1 MARNLK
7 VLFGTLILVIGIL
20 ATSTGFFF
28 AKTVSLQ
35 KNTNKSSSD
44 SQDTNKNVATSATTA
59 TTPAAASAVT
69 KPAPIGNRPSSPT
82 DTVVVEAGETL
93 YTIGLKVSL
102 SWTVLADANGIN
114 ADKIQAGQTL
124 IIPKN
129 NQISYTV
136 NQEKASSIQKDVDA
150 GKNTFRLSPVETAK
164 SDSPSAY
171 GIATEDT
178 FTQVKV
184 DKNAGTA
191 TVSVTHNGKNYEIS
205 LTEPVTK
212 GEKGIWAIIAIKPV

>member
-7 VLFGTLILVIGIL
+7 VLFGILILFIGLL
-20 ATSTGFFF
+20 ATSTGFLYS
-28 AKTVSLQ
+28 KTVSLQ
-35 KNTNKSSSD
+35 KNTNKSSSN
-44 SQDTNKNVATSATTA
+44 SEDTNKNVATSTT
-59 TTPAAASAVT
+59 TSTPASTSAVT

-82 DTVVVEAGETL
+82 DTVVVEEGETL
-93 YTIGLKVSL
+93 FAIGQKAGL
-102 SWTVLADANGIN
+102 SWTVIAEANGIE

-136 NQEKASSIQKDVDA
+136 NQEKASSIQKDVDT
-150 GKNTFRLSPVETAK
+150 GKNTFRLSAVDTAK

-171 GIATEDT
+171 GITTEDT
-178 FTQVKV
+178 FTQIKI
-184 DKNAGTA
+184 DQNAGTA
-191 TVSVTHNGKNYEIS
+191 TVNVTHNGKSYEIS

-212 GEKGIWAIIAIKPV
+212 GEKGIWAIVSIKPV